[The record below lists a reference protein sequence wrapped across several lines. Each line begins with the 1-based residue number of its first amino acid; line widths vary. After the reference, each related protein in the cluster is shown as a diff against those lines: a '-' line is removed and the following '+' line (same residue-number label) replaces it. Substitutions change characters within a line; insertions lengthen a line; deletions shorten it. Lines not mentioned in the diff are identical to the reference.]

1 MGTYRNPG
9 SAGTADTGASLR
21 LDVGK
26 SLIEGIDA
34 ADKDIRDKRTLV
46 RTFESEAD
54 KRRDENLEK
63 ITNLEEVEGYGPAE
77 SLLDELRQRV
87 DNDYRLDYQT
97 FGGDRSAYEK
107 ATRDT
112 QKVVGNI
119 TGVNAALDGEFE
131 NWENMSE
138 QQKNQMI
145 RRSSFAGENGEKRE
159 KFKELL
165 DNPEKM
171 GYKLKGDQIII
182 TLNGEEVLNGTEY
195 LNSRKKGFE
204 LVELTNDFEK
214 ELGEV
219 SDQAYKGIDNLKEI
233 IEIQEDK
240 GDYTESRK
248 TTIYNNAI
256 ENFKE
261 NLNAE
266 SNSSLKAL
274 IGEDMFQRF
283 VDPNGE
289 EVYSSSPETD
299 AKIKEEMVNYLVQQR
314 FPEEVV
320 ENYYKEVDKDPLDQT
335 AKKLNNEIR
344 RIKLKEKKEEL
355 KDDDY
360 ENVFKVEKDL
370 ATGIKQSDD
379 PLNEY
384 YKALMAASSGQ
395 DTKTYVNQD
404 GVIYR
409 VDQGKFKDSPP
420 TYTPIMNEG
429 KLKEMSTDDLIIRL
443 NKDKG
448 NIIPNNKLNSYL
460 GNEEVEVVEEVIE
473 FDPNTSYKNTK
484 PETPKNFNTQ
494 EDIQKAKTFGEGAKL
509 IDDNF
514 TNYISNF
521 KASSSFAR
529 NIEREAGAGYVARI
543 FKKYDDED
551 LKLNEVILNI
561 FDGNTKGKN
570 YSDEM
575 IQDLKPITNYF
586 LTNYNKQ
593 VSKVPS
599 KK

>member
-9 SAGTADTGASLR
+9 SAGTADAGASLR

-26 SLIEGIDA
+26 SLLEGIDA
-34 ADKDIRDKRTLV
+34 ADKDIRDKRSLV

-87 DNDYRLDYQT
+87 DNDYRLDYKT

-112 QKVVGNI
+112 QRVIGNI

-145 RRSSFAGENGEKRE
+145 RRSSFVGENGEKRE

-219 SDQAYKGIDNLKEI
+219 SDKAYKGIDNLKEI

-240 GDYTESRK
+240 GNYTESQK
-248 TTIYNNAI
+248 TTMYTNAI

-289 EVYSSSPETD
+289 KVYSSSPETD
-299 AKIKEEMVNYLVQQR
+299 AKIKEEIVNYLVQQR

-335 AKKLNNEIR
+335 AKRLNNEIR

-395 DTKTYVNQD
+395 DTKTYVNQN

-420 TYTPIMNEG
+420 NYTPIMTEG

-460 GNEEVEVVEEVIE
+460 GNEEVEVVEEEIE

-484 PETPKNFNTQ
+484 PETTKPKNFNTQ

-509 IDDNF
+509 IDENF
-514 TNYISNF
+514 NNIISNF
-521 KASSSFAR
+521 NPNNSFAK

-543 FKKYDDED
+543 FKKYDNED
-551 LKLNEVILNI
+551 LNEVILNI

-586 LTNYNKQ
+586 LINYNKQ
-593 VSKVPS
+593 VSKVPG